1 MNYQLR
7 SCSVGEALASE
18 SAKECVQ
25 LPNHSSRSSW
35 QTDILVE
42 GKNQLIGRAEG
53 GGRVHNIII
62 NSSSSSKCGHF
73 LHCSQAVVVVIPG
86 MKLGTLLK

>member
-1 MNYQLR
+1 MTYQLG
-7 SCSVGEALASE
+7 SCSGGEALASE

-53 GGRVHNIII
+53 GAGFTTALLI
-62 NSSSSSKCGHF
+62 
-73 LHCSQAVVVVIPG
+73 VVALSASTSCTFQ
-86 MKLGTLLK
+86 KQ